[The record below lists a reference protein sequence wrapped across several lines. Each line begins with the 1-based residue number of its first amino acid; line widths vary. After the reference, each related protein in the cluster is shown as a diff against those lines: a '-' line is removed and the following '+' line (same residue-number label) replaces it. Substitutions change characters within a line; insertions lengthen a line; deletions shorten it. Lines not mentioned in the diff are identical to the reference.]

1 MYYYVKGRYVTRG
14 DNFAVIDN
22 NGIGYKIFTSLPTL
36 ERLAST
42 VGEVTMYTHLYIRED
57 VSDLYGFTENGEL
70 DMFLNLLSVSGI
82 GPKAAI
88 AIMSAAPVEGIAL
101 AIVTGDAAV
110 LRKAPGVGPKA
121 AQRIILELRDK
132 IKTADA
138 IDTQS
143 IRDFDTGDVKSEAVS
158 ALVVLGY
165 SAQEAK
171 KAVAS
176 VSGDNVEGLVKEA
189 LKKLMK

>member
-70 DMFLNLLSVSGI
+70 DMFLNLLSVSGV